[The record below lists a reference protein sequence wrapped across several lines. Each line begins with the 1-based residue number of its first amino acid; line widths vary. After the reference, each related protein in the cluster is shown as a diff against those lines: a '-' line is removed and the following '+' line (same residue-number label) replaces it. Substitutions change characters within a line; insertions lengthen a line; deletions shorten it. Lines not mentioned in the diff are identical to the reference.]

1 MASAPGKK
9 TTINNLTAGLFVGL
23 AVIFDGLKILLLF
36 VDAIPFIGAPIGF
49 LGSWVVSFFEFIFIT
64 VGLYIAGAYKG
75 KNASVNALITMAV
88 GAIDFVPLLDD
99 FPFTTGEVIIIIV
112 RSRMNDV
119 FEHKEALK
127 KYEDQQKAER
137 DQEERQQKA
146 QEVAIRVDAQRQQA
160 MAASLASVANDN
172 ARVPPAAN
180 DNYTTR
186 LSQAS

>member
-1 MASAPGKK
+1 
-9 TTINNLTAGLFVGL
+9 
-23 AVIFDGLKILLLF
+23 
-36 VDAIPFIGAPIGF
+36 
-49 LGSWVVSFFEFIFIT
+49 
-64 VGLYIAGAYKG
+64 
-75 KNASVNALITMAV
+75 
-88 GAIDFVPLLDD
+88 
-99 FPFTTGEVIIIIV
+99 
-112 RSRMNDV
+112 MNDV